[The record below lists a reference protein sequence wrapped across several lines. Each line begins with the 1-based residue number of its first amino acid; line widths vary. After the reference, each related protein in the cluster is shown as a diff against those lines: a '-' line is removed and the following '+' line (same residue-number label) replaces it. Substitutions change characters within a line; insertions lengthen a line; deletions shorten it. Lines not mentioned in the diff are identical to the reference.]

1 MRRGIFHISLS
12 SAAAVAVASI
22 VVGVDDLVC
31 LGGWYFGAGDGGVER
46 FGNA

>member
-12 SAAAVAVASI
+12 SAAVAVASI
-22 VVGVDDLVC
+22 LVGVDDLVC